1 MAVTLYR
8 QLGKGNA
15 RRYQKVNLGRG
26 RRPADLT
33 GPYFLRCSLADSTRP
48 WEHVGDDVDEAI
60 AARECK
66 QAYLDALNA
75 NVPVLQD
82 RSKVVAGFDLATRLL
97 SDGFVDEMESSSR
110 LFSGMAGLT
119 RKGRPLQRTVPRD
132 EAAFGVLLV
141 WCDPILGID
150 SAYDSRLQ

>member
-33 GPYFLRCSLADSTRP
+33 GLYFLRYSLADSTRP

-82 RSKVVAGFDLATRLL
+82 RSKVVAGFSGALA
-97 SDGFVDEMESSSR
+97 
-110 LFSGMAGLT
+110 
-119 RKGRPLQRTVPRD
+119 
-132 EAAFGVLLV
+132 
-141 WCDPILGID
+141 
-150 SAYDSRLQ
+150 